1 VDCIGVIA
9 LRFPEI
15 FGVGCEA
22 TNEAPAGNLGWQ
34 LQLMPVLGEEERLER
49 FERAG

>member
-1 VDCIGVIA
+1 MDCIGVIS
-9 LRFPEI
+9 LRFTVML
-15 FGVGCEA
+15 GVGWA
-22 TNEAPAGNLGWQ
+22 ASFAARAGNLGWQ